1 MCSFLNALEM
11 PEIRLL
17 FRTGA
22 GKVRQAIVERC
33 GPLAG
38 ESFYSGVRASRTQD
52 VVFGVTHFGG
62 SKMPVMCRLPGVCT
76 SGGFVHLWAD
86 YRFSSFAYLFLWSQ
100 R

>member
-1 MCSFLNALEM
+1 MCSFLNALGM
-11 PEIRLL
+11 AEIRLL
-17 FRTGA
+17 FRTWA

-38 ESFYSGVRASRTQD
+38 ESFYSRVRASRPQD
-52 VVFGVTHFGG
+52 VVLGVRRFGG

>member
-1 MCSFLNALEM
+1 MCSFLNALGM
-11 PEIRLL
+11 AEIRLL

-38 ESFYSGVRASRTQD
+38 ESFYSRVRTSRPQD
-52 VVFGVTHFGG
+52 VVLGVRRFGG